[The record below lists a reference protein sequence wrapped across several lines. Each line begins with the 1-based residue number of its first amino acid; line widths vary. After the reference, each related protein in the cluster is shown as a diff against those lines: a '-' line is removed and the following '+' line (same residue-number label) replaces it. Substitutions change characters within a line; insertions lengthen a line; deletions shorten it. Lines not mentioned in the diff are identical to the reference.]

1 MIVLILVF
9 RLVIGEQMIDVLG
22 PEKRRRR
29 TTQEKIAI
37 VQQSFEPGMTV
48 SLVARQDGVAASQL
62 FLWRKQYQE
71 GSLTA
76 VAAGEQVVPASELA
90 AAMKQI
96 KELQR
101 LLGKKTME
109 NELLKEAVEY
119 GRGKKVDSARALI
132 ARGWGVSLVSRCLRV
147 SRAQLH
153 VILRRT
159 DDWKDGRRSRH
170 SDDTDVL
177 LRIHHVIGELPTY
190 GYRRVWALLRRQA
203 ELDGMPA
210 INAKRVYRIM
220 RQNALLLERKTAVPP
235 SKRAHTGKVA
245 VKESNQRW
253 CSDGFEFRCD
263 NGEKLRVTF
272 ALDCCDREALHWAVT
287 TGGFDSETVQDVMLG
302 AVERRFGNE
311 LPASPVEWLTDN
323 GSCYRANETRQFARM
338 LGLEP
343 KNTAVRSPE
352 SNGIAESFVKTIKRD
367 YISIMPKPDGLTA
380 AKNLAEAFEHYNEW
394 HPHSAL
400 GYRSPREYLRQQ
412 ASNGLSDNRCLE
424 I

>member
-1 MIVLILVF
+1 
-9 RLVIGEQMIDVLG
+9 MIDVLG

-48 SLVARQDGVAASQL
+48 SLVARQHGVAASQL

-119 GRGKKVDSARALI
+119 GRAKKLDSARALI

-159 DDWKDGRRSRH
+159 DDWMDGRRSRH
-170 SDDTDVL
+170 TDDTDVL

-220 RQNALLLERKTAVPP
+220 RQNALLLERKPAVPP
-235 SKRAHTGKVA
+235 SKRAHTGRVA

-287 TGGFDSETVQDVMLG
+287 TGGFNSETVQDVMLG

-367 YISIMPKPDGLTA
+367 YISVMPKPDGLTA

-412 ASNGLSDNRCLE
+412 ASNGLSDNRCL
-424 I
+424 

>member
-1 MIVLILVF
+1 
-9 RLVIGEQMIDVLG
+9 MIDVLG

-29 TTQEKIAI
+29 SVQEKIAI

-48 SLVARQDGVAASQL
+48 SLVARQHGVAASQL

-90 AAMKQI
+90 SAMKQI

-119 GRGKKVDSARALI
+119 GRPKKVDSARALV
-132 ARGWGVSLVSRCLRV
+132 AGGWQIGLVSRCLRI

-153 VILRRT
+153 AIVSRSKNWQDRRR
-159 DDWKDGRRSRH
+159 KRKP
-170 SDDTDVL
+170 DDTDAL
-177 LRIHHVIGELPTY
+177 ARIHTVIGDLPTY
-190 GYRRVWALLRRQA
+190 GYRRVWALLRRQSETDDMA
-203 ELDGMPA
+203 E

-220 RQNALLLERKTAVPP
+220 RQNALLLERKPEIPP

-245 VKESNQRW
+245 VGESNQRW
-253 CSDGFEFRCD
+253 CSDGFGFSCD

-272 ALDCCDREALHWAVT
+272 ALDCCDREALYWAASN
-287 TGGFDSETVQDVMLG
+287 GGYDSETVQDVMLG
-302 AVERRFGNE
+302 AVERRFGNS
-311 LPASPVEWLTDN
+311 LPTSPVEWLTDN
-323 GSCYRANETRQFARM
+323 GSAYRSYQTRQFARM
-338 LGLEP
+338 VGLEP
-343 KNTAVRSPE
+343 KHTAVRSPE
-352 SNGIAESFVKTIKRD
+352 SNGMAESFVKTMKRD

-380 AKNLAEAFEHYNEW
+380 VKNLAEAFEHYNEW

-400 GYRSPREYLRQQ
+400 GYRSPREYLRRRT
-412 ASNGLSDNRCLE
+412 SNGLSDKKCME

>member
-1 MIVLILVF
+1 MTGIL
-9 RLVIGEQMIDVLG
+9 LG
-22 PEKRRRR
+22 QEARKRK
-29 TTQEKIAI
+29 TPQEKIAI
-37 VQQSFEPGMTV
+37 IQQTMEPGMNV
-48 SLVARQDGVAASQL
+48 SHVARLHGIQPSLL
-62 FLWRKQYQE
+62 FKWKKQYQE

-76 VAAGEQVVPASELA
+76 VAAGEEVVPASELTA
-90 AAMKQI
+90 ALKQVR
-96 KELQR
+96 ELQR

-109 NELLKEAVEY
+109 VEILKEAVEY
-119 GRGKKVDSARALI
+119 GQSRKLDSARALVAKGRGI
-132 ARGWGVSLVSRCLRV
+132 ALVSRTMGV
-147 SRAQLH
+147 SRAQL
-153 VILRRT
+153 
-159 DDWKDGRRSRH
+159 S
-170 SDDTDVL
+170 
-177 LRIHHVIGELPTY
+177 LRINRSADWQDKRCNRRNDEADEEILSAILDIISDMPSY
-190 GYRRVWALLRRQA
+190 GYRRVWGILRKQRRTEGQ
-203 ELDGMPA
+203 PPV
-210 INAKRVYRIM
+210 NAKRLYRIM
-220 RQNALLLERKTAVPP
+220 SEHNLLLLHDKPERPKREHKGKIAV
-235 SKRAHTGKVA
+235 A
-245 VKESNQRW
+245 ESDMRW
-253 CSDGFEFRCD
+253 CSDGFEFGCD

-287 TGGFDSETVQDVMLG
+287 TGGFNSETVQDVMLG

-367 YISIMPKPDGLTA
+367 YISVMPKPDGLTA